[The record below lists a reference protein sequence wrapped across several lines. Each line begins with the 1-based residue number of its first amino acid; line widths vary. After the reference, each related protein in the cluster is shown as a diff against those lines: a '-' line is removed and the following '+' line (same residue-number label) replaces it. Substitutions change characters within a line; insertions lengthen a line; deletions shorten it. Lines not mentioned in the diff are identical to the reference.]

1 MFGTDLII
9 ISMTL
14 PSIQTKSSVDTV
26 SLEQINEGDAE
37 DFDDEFDDLLNSE
50 VVTDHPSNN
59 QSIESEDSLDPN
71 LQILGDDLLG
81 TI

>member
-14 PSIQTKSSVDTV
+14 PSIQTKSSVNTV
-26 SLEQINEGDAE
+26 SLDQINEGDAE

-50 VVTDHPSNN
+50 VVTDDPSINE
-59 QSIESEDSLDPN
+59 SIESEDSLDPN
-71 LQILGDDLLG
+71 LQILGNDLLG